1 VSSASGGCTARYR
14 AVRHNDQLDPFRTF
28 EGRLFDTAEAKARP
42 RSRGGVTGEV
52 RVDHGQSG
60 RHDLEAEPPTPPRRG
75 SAPEAVPDL
84 LSAPDP
90 APLHWR
96 TVAARLLI
104 VAILLLGL
112 MIGTGLLITR
122 VGAGSDVEKADTA
135 TVQWL
140 AGERTETLD
149 AVSGPAAELGNT
161 WVVIGVA
168 LVAAV
173 LAIAVLRRW
182 RFALVFAVALVGE
195 LAIFLTTTAVINRPR
210 PPVTH
215 LDAELPPTSSFPS
228 GHTAA
233 SICLYGAIAALVL
246 ALTRAWW
253 RWPILT
259 LAVLVIVAVAVARLY
274 RGAHFPTDVFGS
286 VLFAVPWLL
295 VTLKLLRPDIGSPSG
310 DRRAAV
316 GRHTLHDESATPSD
330 AM

>member
-1 VSSASGGCTARYR
+1 M
-14 AVRHNDQLDPFRTF
+14 N
-28 EGRLFDTAEAKARP
+28 
-42 RSRGGVTGEV
+42 
-52 RVDHGQSG
+52 HGQTG
-60 RHDLEAEPPTPPRRG
+60 RHDSEAERPAPPRHG
-75 SAPEAVPDL
+75 SAPEAVPDP

-90 APLHWR
+90 TPLRWR
-96 TVAARLLI
+96 PVAARLLI
-104 VAILLLGL
+104 TAVLLLGL
-112 MIGTGLLITR
+112 VIGTGLLITR

-135 TVQWL
+135 TVRWL

-173 LAIAVLRRW
+173 LAVAVLRRW
-182 RFALVFAVALVGE
+182 RLALVFAVALVGE
-195 LAIFLTTTAVINRPR
+195 LAIFLTTTAVIDRPR
-210 PPVTH
+210 PPVAH
-215 LDAELPPTSSFPS
+215 LDAQLPPTSSFPS

-253 RWPILT
+253 RWLILT
-259 LAVLVIVAVAVARLY
+259 IAVVVIVAVALARLY
-274 RGAHFPTDVFGS
+274 RGAHFPTDVLGS

-295 VTLKLLRPDIGSPSG
+295 VTLKLLRPQAGSRSG

-316 GRHTLHDESATPSD
+316 GRRTVPHDESVDST
-330 AM
+330 

>member
-1 VSSASGGCTARYR
+1 
-14 AVRHNDQLDPFRTF
+14 
-28 EGRLFDTAEAKARP
+28 
-42 RSRGGVTGEV
+42 
-52 RVDHGQSG
+52 VDHGQTG
-60 RHDLEAEPPTPPRRG
+60 RHHLKAQGSTPPRRG
-75 SAPEAVPDL
+75 SAP
-84 LSAPDP
+84 DP
-90 APLHWR
+90 TPLHWR
-96 TVAARLLI
+96 SVAARLLI
-104 VAILLLGL
+104 VAVLLLGL
-112 MIGTGLLITR
+112 VIGTGLSITR
-122 VGAGSDVEKADTA
+122 LAPGSDVEKADTA

-168 LVAAV
+168 LAAAL
-173 LAIAVLRRW
+173 LAIAVLRRR
-182 RFALVFAVALVGE
+182 RFALVLAVALIGE
-195 LAIFLTTTAVINRPR
+195 LAIFLTTTAVIDRPR

-215 LDAELPPTSSFPS
+215 LDAQLPPTSSFPS

-233 SICLYGAIAALVL
+233 SICLYGAIAALAL

-253 RWPILT
+253 RWLILT
-259 LAVLVIVAVAVARLY
+259 LAILVIVAVALARLY
-274 RGAHFPTDVFGS
+274 RGAHFPTDVMAS